1 MRRWPVLAL
10 TAIIFAGCAREDW
23 TARVG
28 NTIIREEQVETMVQR
43 GISREEAVNTL
54 IEEALM
60 YEDAVAKGYLEDMK
74 DEIRRAENRPLV
86 MGLYQ
91 RVVTD
96 RIRISPYRI
105 KEHWNRSNRE
115 VKARKIMVK
124 ERNKAKEIHRS
135 LFRGGDFAEIAIRE
149 SEDRRTATLGGDL
162 GWIGYPARMD
172 PIIQDVIFSMKK
184 GETSRPFKSGENWVI
199 INVEDIRHKEGRKL
213 DRNERN
219 RIETTLK
226 RVEERRAAN
235 AFLERL
241 KKLGGIRFDENVV
254 ETLARS
260 VGRGRL
266 PDPASC
272 GGETVVLTSH
282 VKTITANELV
292 ELAETR
298 RSPPLNDP
306 ENIKNFLT
314 SYLTMEILLPA
325 TAKRYKVHKNPE
337 IARTIEDGVRNI
349 VLREYRRIMIETKLK
364 TPTEQ
369 EIETYYKDNIEQ
381 FTEEARVRA
390 LDEVRREITGII
402 RENQREEVTDNLIEE
417 LKSRIPIYFR
427 YCEKKHERI

>member
-74 DEIRRAENRPLV
+74 DEIKRAENRPLV

-124 ERNKAKEIHRS
+124 ERNKVKEIHRS

-254 ETLARS
+254 KTLAGS
-260 VGRGRL
+260 VGRERL

-349 VLREYRRIMIETKLK
+349 VLREYRRREIEAKVK

-369 EIETYYKDNIEQ
+369 EIEAYYKDNIEQ
-381 FTEEARVRA
+381 FTEEARVRP
-390 LDEVRREITGII
+390 LDEVRREITETI
-402 RENQREEVTDNLIEE
+402 RENQREDITNNLIEE
-417 LKSRIPIYFR
+417 LKARIPI
-427 YCEKKHERI
+427 EK